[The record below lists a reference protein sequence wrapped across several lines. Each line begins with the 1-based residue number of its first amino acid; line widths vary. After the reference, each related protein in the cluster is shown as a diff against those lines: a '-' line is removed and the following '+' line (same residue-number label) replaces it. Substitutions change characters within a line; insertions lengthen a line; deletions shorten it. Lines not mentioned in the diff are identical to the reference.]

1 MLIVKPDYYNEFKCI
16 AENCPDTCCAGWQIV
31 IDEDSLQSYANVQG
45 DFESRLKKS
54 IDWDES
60 VFCQDEEKRCA
71 FLNDGNLCD
80 LYTALGEGCLCKT
93 CREYPRHIEEFEN
106 VREYTLS
113 LSCPEVAR
121 ILLNK
126 KEPVAFLEIEEAGE
140 EEFEDFDALMYDRLL
155 EAREVMLGILQNRNL
170 DISVRAYL
178 LWEMGRELQKYTDE
192 GMLFSCEE
200 IFEKYKSEQ
209 VCEELSKQLINY
221 HSTKM
226 VFEKSL
232 EYYKKLYELELLR
245 EDWDEHLQETAI
257 VLYGEDEKTYRKLHE
272 SFTTWQKQYKPDFPI
287 ILEQLLVYF
296 VQTYFCG
303 AVYDDYIL
311 SKVKMSVVS
320 TWMIYE
326 MLVVRWFQNGQ
337 SLEMDDVI
345 SIVYRYSREL
355 EHSDYNLET
364 MEELLD
370 EN

>member
-16 AENCPDTCCAGWQIV
+16 AEKCPDTCCAGWQIV
-31 IDEDSLQSYANVQG
+31 IDEESLQKYVKVQG
-45 DFESRLKKS
+45 DFEEQLKKS
-54 IDWDES
+54 VDWDES
-60 VFCQDEEKRCA
+60 VFYQDDEKRCA
-71 FLNDGNLCD
+71 FLNDCNLCD
-80 LYTALGEGCLCKT
+80 LYTALGEDSLCKT
-93 CREYPRHIEEFEN
+93 CRNYPRHIEEFEN

-126 KEPVAFLEIEEAGE
+126 KETVSFIETEEDGE

-155 EAREVMLGILQNRNL
+155 EAREVMLGILQNRNR
-170 DISVRAYL
+170 DISVRVYL

-200 IFEKYKSEQ
+200 IFEKYESEQ
-209 VCEELSKQLINY
+209 VCEELSEQLIKY

-245 EDWDEHLQETAI
+245 EEWDEHLQKTAI
-257 VLYGEDEKTYRKLHE
+257 ALYGEDEKNYYRLHA
-272 SFTTWQKQYKPDFPI
+272 SFDTWQKQYMPDFSI